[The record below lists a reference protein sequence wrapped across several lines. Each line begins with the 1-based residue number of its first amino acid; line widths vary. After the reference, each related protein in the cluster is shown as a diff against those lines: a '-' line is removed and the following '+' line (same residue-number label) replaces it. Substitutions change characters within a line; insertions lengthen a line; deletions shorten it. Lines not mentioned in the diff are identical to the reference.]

1 MTVLTNVEAILVRA
15 THSEQMEATYISDI
29 ILGFASEVRGEN
41 TPRAT
46 QVEVCTCPEGYDGD
60 SCENC
65 KRGYFRNKNDRSE
78 SFLGKCERCPCNN
91 NELSC
96 DMSRSGQVICHCAPG
111 YTGHD
116 CSQLRK

>member
-1 MTVLTNVEAILVRA
+1 MTALTDVEAILVRA
-15 THSEQMEATYISDI
+15 THSEEMIGTYISDI
-29 ILGFASEVRGEN
+29 ILEFGSETYG
-41 TPRAT
+41 TQRAT
-46 QVEVCTCPEGYDGD
+46 QVEVCTCPEGYDGN

-65 KRGYFRNKNDRSE
+65 RRGYFRSKSDRSR
-78 SFLGKCERCPCNN
+78 SFLGNCEKCPCNN

-96 DMSRSGQVICHCAPG
+96 DLSRTGQVICHCAPG